1 MGTVPTKGSK
11 KKVKVTGEAGG
22 VSADRKKEAGEGKRL
37 TRESAEQEEA
47 EGESTCDSE
56 GDNQIE
62 KRHKRHRKSAS
73 KLDIISQEAVNK
85 SN

>member
-1 MGTVPTKGSK
+1 M
-11 KKVKVTGEAGG
+11 EFL
-22 VSADRKKEAGEGKRL
+22 ADRKKEAGESKRL

-47 EGESTCDSE
+47 ERETTRLRRDIR
-56 GDNQIE
+56 D
-62 KRHKRHRKSAS
+62 RKSAS

>member
-1 MGTVPTKGSK
+1 MFVC
-11 KKVKVTGEAGG
+11 VCV
-22 VSADRKKEAGEGKRL
+22 
-37 TRESAEQEEA
+37 RETER
-47 EGESTCDSE
+47 DI
-56 GDNQIE
+56 QIE